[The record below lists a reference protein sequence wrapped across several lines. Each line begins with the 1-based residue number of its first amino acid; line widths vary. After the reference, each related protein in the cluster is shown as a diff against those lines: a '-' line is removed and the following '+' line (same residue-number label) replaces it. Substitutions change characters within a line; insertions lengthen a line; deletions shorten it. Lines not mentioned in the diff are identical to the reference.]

1 MDVFLSAFQQMLYM
15 FLFMLLGY
23 VLRKK
28 KWIPENSSSVLSKLE
43 NLIFMPCLVLNTF
56 ITRCT
61 VENLTEKMSFLLY
74 SLLSLAIALGLS

>member
-43 NLIFMPCLVLNTF
+43 NLIFMPCVKRVVFRNDSSCF
-56 ITRCT
+56 HEIAPQKIRC
-61 VENLTEKMSFLLY
+61 S
-74 SLLSLAIALGLS
+74 AIF